1 MPALMIKFGCNAWR
15 AAYVTRADDIMPTLS
30 IPWRCV
36 VGASYYSYGSKH
48 SNYCPYN
55 TIRKQSPGLTK
66 ILFLCLFLNVWIVI
80 ASRQH
85 SLFSSLPNNQYIK
98 NLIKK
103 WNIRTKLKGQTC
115 LRKVGSFP
123 GQIKLILRS
132 FVCPLVTNPRNP
144 LWKPVPLCINT
155 LIKVNTWKVKV
166 QFNFNFNLN
175 PPPKK
180 F

>member
-1 MPALMIKFGCNAWR
+1 MPTLKPPTMPALMIKFGCNAWR
-15 AAYVTRADDIMPTLS
+15 ATYVTRANDIMPTLS

-36 VGASYYSYGSKH
+36 VGASYYSYGSRH

-55 TIRKQSPGLTK
+55 PIRKQSPGLTK

-85 SLFSSLPNNQYIK
+85 SLFPSLPNNQYIK

-115 LRKVGSFP
+115 LPKVGSFP
-123 GQIKLILRS
+123 GQVKLILRS
-132 FVCPLVTNPRNP
+132 FVCPLITNLRNP
-144 LWKPVPLCINT
+144 
-155 LIKVNTWKVKV
+155 
-166 QFNFNFNLN
+166 
-175 PPPKK
+175 
-180 F
+180 